1 MEGKQKY
8 TALLRGINV
17 GGHHKVPMAELKKL
31 LEGMGFADV
40 KTLLNSGNIIFNST
54 QETIEM
60 LEDKMSSQLENRF
73 GFPVPVLVREGKV
86 IQAMISADPF
96 KDVEVTKNIRLYVT
110 FLQQPPEEKIPFD
123 IPWTSDD
130 DSFKIISATEM
141 EIFSILDLSRG
152 RTVDSMAILE
162 KNFGKNITTRNWNT
176 ILRIGKLL

>member
-162 KNFGKNITTRNWNT
+162 KTFGKNITTRNWNT